1 MAQVPVQPPASRVR
15 AFDWLRGLA
24 VLLMIQTHA
33 LGLLRPEL
41 RVGAGFNALQWL
53 DGLVAPAFIFAAGF
67 SLALTQVR
75 AAAAGGSADARRRR
89 MLKTLRRIGEVLLVG
104 TLVNWMWFPIFREP
118 RWILRM

>member
-1 MAQVPVQPPASRVR
+1 MAEVPVEAPARRVR
-15 AFDWLRGLA
+15 AIDWLRGLA

-41 RVGAGFNALQWL
+41 RGGAAFNELQWL
-53 DGLVAPAFIFAAGF
+53 DGLVAPAFILAAGF

-104 TLVNWMWFPIFREP
+104 TPLHWVWFS
-118 RWILRM
+118 